1 MTSKNSQGIV
11 LQQAASSREE
21 LVLKRFMNVF
31 FFLNGVNYSL
41 IYRKPILF
49 LKELN
54 QLEAKTVQ
62 D

>member
-54 QLEAKTVQ
+54 QLEAKTVE